1 MSVDGRRLRRWP
13 LIAAVMLLAACAGR
27 GPVTSEG
34 TLDSGRPLSAAMQAY
49 DVLHYTLDHDILVAD
64 KAIAGSATI
73 RFRAR
78 ENLPVLELDFDG
90 VYTIERIVAAGRE
103 TAWRRD
109 AEKLWVTL
117 PEALA
122 PNAEGEVTVYYHGRP
137 HEAKR
142 APWEGG
148 FVWSTTP
155 SSGEPWIATAFQGEG
170 CDIWWPCKDHASGEP
185 LGADLYF
192 TVPAGLT
199 AAANGVL
206 VDTTVRPD
214 GRTRFHWR
222 TSVPTNTYGI
232 SLNVGPYVLLEDTYI
247 SRNGTEVPIRFW
259 ALRENETQARK
270 FFASDFPEVFEF
282 LERTVGP
289 YPWGQEKLGIV
300 ETPHYGMEHQTI
312 NAYGNKYRR
321 QPYGFDYI
329 LHHEL
334 AHEWFGNFMTHATVS
349 DLWLHEGLAS
359 YLQPLFARETL
370 GDVAFHA
377 LMYRAYLGIKS
388 CHPIAPRRE
397 MSERELF
404 DDGED
409 GEGPGGDI
417 YSKGTW
423 LAHSLRYLIGDEA
436 FWRSIRRLVYG
447 TPDPETLEP
456 PLIPRFRTTDDLV
469 RIASEEAGRDLAWFF
484 EVYARQGP
492 LPVLEQREAD
502 GGLVLEWTGVGES
515 GFPMPVP
522 VEIGGELRRVEF
534 EGNLAFL
541 PGVEVA
547 DVRIDPGMAVLQK
560 LDTVPTCEERRAED
574 DPPRL

>member
-1 MSVDGRRLRRWP
+1 MSAAGRTFCRLLP
-13 LIAAVMLLAACAGR
+13 FAAAALLAACAGR

-49 DVLHYTLDHDILVAD
+49 DVLHYTLDHDILVDD

-78 ENLPVLELDFDG
+78 EALSVLELDFDG
-90 VYTIERIVAAGRE
+90 VYTIERIEVAGRE
-103 TAWRRD
+103 GRWERD
-109 AEKLWVTL
+109 PEKLYVTL
-117 PEALA
+117 PDALA
-122 PNAEGEVTVYYHGRP
+122 PGAEGEVAVYYRGRP

-155 SSGEPWIATAFQGEG
+155 AGEPWIATAFQGEG

-192 TVPAGLT
+192 TVPTGLT
-199 AAANGVL
+199 AAANGIL
-206 VDTTVRPD
+206 VETTDRPD
-214 GRTRFHWR
+214 GRTTFHWR
-222 TSVPTNTYGI
+222 TNAPTNTYGI
-232 SLNVGPYVLLEDTYI
+232 SLNVGPYVLLEDSYV

-259 ALRENETQARK
+259 ALRENEDKARR
-270 FFASDFPEVFEF
+270 FFVTDFPEVFEF

-300 ETPHYGMEHQTI
+300 ETPHFGMEHQTI

-359 YLQPLFARETL
+359 YLQPVFAREAL
-370 GDVAFHA
+370 GDVVFHA
-377 LMYRAYLGIKS
+377 LMYRAYLGIRA

-404 DDGED
+404 DDDED

-423 LAHSLRYLIGDEA
+423 LAHSLRYVIGDAA

-447 TPDPETLEP
+447 TPHPETLEP
-456 PLIPRFRTTDDLV
+456 PLEPRFRTTDDLV
-469 RIASEEAGRDLAWFF
+469 RIASEEAGRDLGWFF

-492 LPVLEQREAD
+492 LPVLGTRSTD
-502 GGLVLEWTGVGES
+502 DGLVLEWTNTGDTD
-515 GFPMPVP
+515 FPMPVP
-522 VEIGGELRRVEF
+522 VEIDGELRRIEF
-534 EGNLAFL
+534 DGNLALL
-541 PGVEVA
+541 PGLAA
-547 DVRIDPGMAVLQK
+547 DDLRIDPGMAVLRK